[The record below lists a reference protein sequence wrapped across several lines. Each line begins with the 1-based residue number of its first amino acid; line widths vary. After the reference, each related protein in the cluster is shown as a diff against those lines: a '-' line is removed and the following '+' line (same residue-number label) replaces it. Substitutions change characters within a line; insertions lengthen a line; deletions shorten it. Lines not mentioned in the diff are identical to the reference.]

1 MKQQYFAAEGQ
12 PGLTASKAQR
22 LCVWANKA
30 MMEDEAQLTSINFIT
45 ESETCITKP
54 NEAIITVVGDRKFDF
69 NEEIEHMIALT
80 SLMSWLHEAI
90 NEKERLTN
98 KLNAISLEDWADMQ
112 GLKVPVCPQRS
123 GRRVTKE
130 DVINSW
136 PADKLAHYYKLKN
149 ICAILHKVCGPDSTY
164 ERAIER
170 VLWANK
176 NPKAKSWHGELLYV
190 TSYDPSVDIQRVLY
204 QFKQYQ
210 RRHSDVQS
218 ELNALEYEAEA
229 EAKRQTAENLKQ
241 YERDLEQYT
250 IDLSEIRGKFE
261 QWCLEESE
269 KIRKLKIRV
278 PENLMKIFNEVRS
291 MGTEAVDVD

>member
-30 MMEDEAQLTSINFIT
+30 MMEDEAQLASINFIT

-54 NEAIITVVGDRKFDF
+54 KEAIFTVIGDTKYDF
-69 NEEIEHMIALT
+69 NNEIEHMIALT

-90 NEKERLTN
+90 NEKERLTE
-98 KLNAISLEDWADMQ
+98 KLDSVSLDDWADMQ
-112 GLKVPVCPQRS
+112 GLKVPICPNRI
-123 GRRVTKE
+123 GRRVTKQE
-130 DVINSW
+130 VIDAW
-136 PADKLAHYYKLKN
+136 PADKLARYYKLKN
-149 ICAILHKVCGPDSTY
+149 ICAILHKVCGPDSTF
-164 ERAIER
+164 ERAIKR
-170 VLWANK
+170 ALWANK

-190 TSYDPSVDIQRVLY
+190 TSYDPSVDIQKLVY

-210 RRHSDVQS
+210 RRHSDAQS

-269 KIRKLKIRV
+269 KIRKLKIRI
-278 PENLMKIFNEVRS
+278 PDNLMSIFHEVRT